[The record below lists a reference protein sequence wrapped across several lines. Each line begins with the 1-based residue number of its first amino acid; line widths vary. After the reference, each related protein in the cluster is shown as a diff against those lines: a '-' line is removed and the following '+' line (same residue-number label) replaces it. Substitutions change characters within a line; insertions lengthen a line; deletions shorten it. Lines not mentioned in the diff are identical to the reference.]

1 MSNYDLPLLLLDNAS
16 MSTVINEGEFKVQN
30 MTFEEA
36 KAIVEMYSGEDVLRC
51 FTGELLEEIVYKY
64 LDIQGQHFEFKK
76 ITDMRPGQ
84 HAIVFKTYITPSE
97 TQPVIK
103 TKYDSEAKK
112 IQNIYVYCQH
122 MVKMA

>member
-1 MSNYDLPLLLLDNAS
+1 MSNNALPLLLLDNAS
-16 MSTVINEGEFKVQN
+16 MSTVINEGEFKVFN

-51 FTGELLEEIVYKY
+51 FTGELLEETVYKY
-64 LDIQGQHFEFKK
+64 LDIRGQHFEFKK
-76 ITDMRPGQ
+76 ILDMRPGQ

-97 TQPVIK
+97 TTPVIK

-112 IQNIYVYCQH
+112 IQNIYIYCQH
-122 MVKMA
+122 VVRMA